1 MKETK
6 GFKLNESGY
15 FKCGNV
21 DIMAFNDYYPAGHQS
36 GVTLIM
42 GDRRLVSNGDV
53 RFEQTPGQWQP
64 LPKQLDRKV
73 LKKENSIVTRLKYP
87 DENAHLKGFN
97 PMIYPDF
104 CFEYDVTVIGTED
117 GANIKISMD
126 RDIPAEYE
134 GRLFFNLELFP
145 GAMFGK
151 SYICGDKTGIFPRQ
165 PLGPGLK
172 QESNL
177 GKSLKMKPKS
187 REESDSTADMG
198 KICKK
203 TAVESADGEREMRA
217 DADILTG
224 RKRMFE
230 IAKTFGHEN
239 ASENAPEKYEVVEK
253 NEAFYS
259 TACDYNPIVADDLIA
274 SPYATGKKITIA
286 PESEE
291 MCFSVESFGE
301 NLSLYDGRF
310 NHNNGWFV
318 ISIPLKKIT
327 DSLVGEVLISPKVN
341 MKSIR
346 KPSVQVSQVGYHPLE
361 SKKAIIEL
369 DARDGQ
375 IKEIL
380 LEKLDENGAVIVKKE
395 QADKWGKFLRYNYLK
410 FDFSEIREEGIYRIS
425 YGEQKSNVFRI
436 SRDVYERGVW
446 QPVLEYFLPVQ
457 MCHMR
462 VNEKYR
468 VWHGLCHMDDARMAP
483 EYYNHFDGAFQK
495 AGTLTKYK
503 SGEHICGLN
512 CGGWHDAGDFDL
524 RIESQSAEVYN
535 LSMAFEEFGVYL
547 DETTIDQKKHVTEIH
562 EPDGRNDILE
572 QIEHGVL
579 SIIGGYKALGRLYK
593 QIICSDLRQYVLLG
607 DAANMTAGSPDN
619 PTERLVFTEDNPVKE
634 LTAAAHLAAA
644 SRALKGFN
652 DELAADCLEVS
663 EELYDIT
670 GNYGGE
676 MVSLNYDVGDD
687 KQSRTLGARI
697 HASSELLISTGDEK
711 YKEFLHNS
719 MGFIRK
725 NIRGLGWIIC
735 RSIDMLDAMDYD
747 TIKSAMPDLKAE
759 MDKMKAETPYGI
771 PYRPNIWGAGWAI
784 QGMGSQY
791 YFLHKT
797 FPDIFGPELLFD
809 ALQFILGCHPGE
821 NTESFASGVGVKSA
835 TVAYGANRADWSY
848 IPGGVISGTALIQ
861 PDLPELLD
869 FPFLWQQKEYVIGGG
884 STNYLMLALAV
895 KHVLEEM

>member
-1 MKETK
+1 MKESK

-64 LPKQLDRKV
+64 LPKQLKRTV
-73 LKKENSIVTRLKYP
+73 LKKENTIVTRLKYP
-87 DENAHLKGFN
+87 DEDSHLKGFN

-104 CFEYDVTVIGTED
+104 CFEYDVAVIGTED

-165 PLGPGLK
+165 PIGPGLK

-177 GKSLKMKPKS
+177 GRSLKMKPKS
-187 REESDSTADMG
+187 RGQSKELA
-198 KICKK
+198 KY
-203 TAVESADGEREMRA
+203 VESNVTGEKTSTQTVGEEREMWA

-230 IAKTFGHEN
+230 TKEYTEADADLNNSGSSAIN
-239 ASENAPEKYEVVEK
+239 YEVGTV
-253 NEAFYS
+253 
-259 TACDYNPIVADDLIA
+259 ACDYNPIVADDLIA
-274 SPYATGKKITIA
+274 APYATGKKITVA
-286 PESEE
+286 PEDED
-291 MCFSVESFGE
+291 MCFGVESLGE
-301 NLSLYDGRF
+301 ELSLYDGRF

-318 ISIPLKKIT
+318 ISVPLKKNN
-327 DSLVGEVLISPKVN
+327 DNCVGNVLITPKVN
-341 MKSIR
+341 MKSLR
-346 KPSVQVSQVGYHPLE
+346 KPSIQVSQVGFHPLE

-375 IKEIL
+375 IKDIS
-380 LEKLDENGAVIVKKE
+380 LEKLTENGAVTIKKE
-395 QADKWGKFLRYNYLK
+395 AADKWGRFLRYNYLK
-410 FDFSEIREEGIYRIS
+410 FDFSDIKDEGIYRIS
-425 YGEQKSNVFRI
+425 YGEQRSNVFRI

-503 SGEHICGLN
+503 PGEHICGLN
-512 CGGWHDAGDFDL
+512 HGGWHDAGDFDL
-524 RIESQSAEVYN
+524 RIESQTAEVYN
-535 LSMAFEEFGVYL
+535 LSMAFEEFEVYL
-547 DETTIDQKKHVTEIH
+547 DETTVDQEKHVTEIH

-593 QIICSDLRQYVLLG
+593 QIICSGLRQYVLLG
-607 DAANMTAGSPDN
+607 DAANMTVGTPDN

-652 DELAADCLEVS
+652 DFLSADCLKVA
-663 EELYDIT
+663 EELYEIT

-676 MVSLNYDVGDD
+676 MVSLNYDIGDD
-687 KQSRTLGARI
+687 KQSRTLSARI
-697 HASSELLISTGDEK
+697 HAASELLISTEDEK
-711 YKEFLHNS
+711 YKEFLHNNI
-719 MGFIRK
+719 GFIRK
-725 NIRGLGWIIC
+725 NIKGLGWIIC

-884 STNYLMLALAV
+884 STNYLLLALAV
-895 KHVLEEM
+895 KHVLEGM

>member
-15 FKCGNV
+15 FKCGNA

-104 CFEYDVTVIGTED
+104 CFEYDITVTGTES
-117 GANIKISMD
+117 GADIKINMD
-126 RDIPAEYE
+126 REIPEEYD

-165 PLGPGLK
+165 PIGPGLK

-177 GKSLKMKPKS
+177 GRSLKMKPKS
-187 REESDSTADMG
+187 RGESG
-198 KICKK
+198 KAAKDAENNVTGEI
-203 TAVESADGEREMRA
+203 VSAQIACGEKEMRA

-230 IAKTFGHEN
+230 TKEN
-239 ASENAPEKYEVVEK
+239 PEADGDLHNPNGSALHYEAGTV
-253 NEAFYS
+253 
-259 TACDYNPIVADDLIA
+259 ACDYNPIVADDLIA
-274 SPYATGKKITIA
+274 APYATGKKITIA
-286 PESEE
+286 PEAEE
-291 MCFSVESFGE
+291 MSFSVESLGE
-301 NLSLYDGRF
+301 ELLLYDGRF

-318 ISIPLKKIT
+318 ISVPLRKT
-327 DSLVGEVLISPKVN
+327 NGSLVGEVVITPNAKL
-341 MKSIR
+341 KSVR
-346 KPSVQVSQVGYHPLE
+346 KPSVQVSQVGFHPLE

-369 DARDGQ
+369 DARDVQ
-375 IKEIL
+375 MKDIL
-380 LEKLDENGAVIVKKE
+380 LEKLTENGAVTIKKE
-395 QADKWGKFLRYNYLK
+395 AADKWGRFLRYNYLK
-410 FDFSEIREEGIYRIS
+410 FDFSDIKDEGIYRIS

-503 SGEHICGLN
+503 PGEHICGLN
-512 CGGWHDAGDFDL
+512 HGGWHDAGDFDL
-524 RIESQSAEVYN
+524 RIESQTAEVYN
-535 LSMAFEEFGVYL
+535 LSMAFEEFDVYL
-547 DETTIDQKKHVTEIH
+547 DETTVDQEKHVTEIH
-562 EPDGRNDILE
+562 EPDGKNDILE

-579 SIIGGYKALGRLYK
+579 SIIGGYKSLGRLYK

-607 DAANMTAGSPDN
+607 DAANMTKGKPDN

-652 DELAADCLEVS
+652 DSLSADCLKVA
-663 EELYDIT
+663 EELYEIT

-676 MVSLNYDVGDD
+676 MVSLNYDIGDD
-687 KQSRTLGARI
+687 KQSRSLSARI
-697 HASSELLISTGDEK
+697 HAASELLISTEDEK
-711 YKEFLHNS
+711 YKEFLHNNI
-719 MGFIRK
+719 GFIRK
-725 NIRGLGWIIC
+725 NIKGLGWIIC
-735 RSIDMLDAMDYD
+735 RSLDMLDALDYD

-759 MDKMKAETPYGI
+759 MDKMKDETPYGI

-821 NTESFASGVGVKSA
+821 NTESFASGVGAKSA

-884 STNYLMLALAV
+884 STNYLLLALAV